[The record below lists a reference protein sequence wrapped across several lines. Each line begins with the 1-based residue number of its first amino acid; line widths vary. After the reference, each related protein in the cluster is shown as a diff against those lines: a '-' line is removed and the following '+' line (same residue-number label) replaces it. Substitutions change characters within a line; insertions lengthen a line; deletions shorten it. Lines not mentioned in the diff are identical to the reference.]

1 MTDIFQEVDED
12 LRREQINRLWKKY
25 GPQTIAAFVVL
36 LVVAVGIVAY
46 KEWRQS
52 QARVSS
58 EKFQSVIHSG
68 ENVKPDDPAV
78 RIAALDKIDAGL
90 TPGYKLLANFER
102 AGALAESGQAD
113 AAAKVLD
120 AIAASGSTD
129 EAVRDLAQVKSAML
143 QADNLTLNDMR
154 ARVGKLAVPESAFR
168 FVASELIGYAA
179 FHAGDLA
186 TARDSFQTSLSDLA
200 APPDIKERAQIL
212 LNEILQRMPAE
223 PAAAKPAPSAPAPT
237 TKP

>member
-154 ARVGKLAVPESAFR
+154 ARVGNWPCPR
-168 FVASELIGYAA
+168 
-179 FHAGDLA
+179 
-186 TARDSFQTSLSDLA
+186 
-200 APPDIKERAQIL
+200 
-212 LNEILQRMPAE
+212 
-223 PAAAKPAPSAPAPT
+223 APSGSWPANSSAMPPSMLAISRPRAIPFRPFSPT
-237 TKP
+237 LRRRPTSKSGRRSC